1 VVERAGAAAL
11 TDPRPAT
18 PRAHRPVAAPPLPLG
33 GAATSG
39 SPHGGDRP
47 GAATVPDVA
56 TPRPRLS
63 PWVLVLSTVLATA
76 AAVGIYVALD
86 PGDSTTDVVR
96 LTPDDAGPDGG
107 RLLEGGDLAGLGF
120 QDLGGTTTDLADL
133 VGAPLVVNFFGSWC
147 APCLVEMP
155 AFERVHQDLGSEVT
169 FLGLAVRDRPEDVRR
184 VVAET
189 GVTYRIGRD
198 VDDRVL
204 LAVGGV
210 QMPTTAF
217 VTAEGEVVRVRLGE
231 LSEDGLR
238 SLIAEHLGVGT

>member
-1 VVERAGAAAL
+1 
-11 TDPRPAT
+11 
-18 PRAHRPVAAPPLPLG
+18 
-33 GAATSG
+33 
-39 SPHGGDRP
+39 
-47 GAATVPDVA
+47 VA

-76 AAVGIYVALD
+76 AAAGVYAALSG
-86 PGDSTTDVVR
+86 GDDDGGTDVVR
-96 LTPDDAGPDGG
+96 LTPDDGGPDGSRPVQG
-107 RLLEGGDLAGLGF
+107 GGDLAGLSF

-133 VGAPLVVNFFGSWC
+133 VGEPLVVNFFGSWC

-155 AFERVHQDLGSEVT
+155 AFERVHQDLGDEVT

-184 VVAET
+184 VVADT

-210 QMPTTAF
+210 QMPTTVF
-217 VTAEGEVVRVRLGE
+217 VSPDGEVLRVRLGE
-231 LSEDGLR
+231 LSEGGLR
-238 SLIAEHLGVGT
+238 SLIAEHLGVGS

>member
-1 VVERAGAAAL
+1 
-11 TDPRPAT
+11 
-18 PRAHRPVAAPPLPLG
+18 
-33 GAATSG
+33 
-39 SPHGGDRP
+39 
-47 GAATVPDVA
+47 VA

-76 AAVGIYVALD
+76 AAAGVYLALVD
-86 PGDSTTDVVR
+86 GGDERASEVVR

-107 RLLEGGDLAGLGF
+107 RLVEGGGDLAGLSF
-120 QDLGGTTTDLADL
+120 QDLGGTTTDLADV

-155 AFERVHQDLGSEVT
+155 AFERVHRDLGDEVT

-184 VVAET
+184 VVADT

-210 QMPTTAF
+210 QMPTTVF
-217 VTAEGEVVRVRLGE
+217 VSPDGEVLRVRLGE

-238 SLIAEHLGVGT
+238 SLIAEHLGIDS